1 MEKKQKRPENSVME
15 EYLLERIDQL
25 EKRLEKIERLV
36 KYIKQDAVQWLT
48 LD

>member
-15 EYLLERIDQL
+15 EYLSRIDQL